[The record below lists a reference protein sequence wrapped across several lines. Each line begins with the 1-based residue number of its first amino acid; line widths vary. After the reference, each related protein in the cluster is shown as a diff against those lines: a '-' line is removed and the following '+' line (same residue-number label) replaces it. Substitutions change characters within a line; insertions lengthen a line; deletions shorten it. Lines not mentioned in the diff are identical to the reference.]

1 MFMMQYYIGEDGKSE
16 FQLQRK
22 SPTLHVKLHMSL
34 LCVLEWICVK
44 VIREPSHLPF
54 CDSEHCQWL
63 TQREWW
69 AVLIGRKASC
79 SSFCAWT
86 SAGAPTALHPLEDS
100 GNSTADKPRLRD
112 H

>member
-1 MFMMQYYIGEDGKSE
+1 MMQYHIGEHGKSE

-22 SPTLHVKLHMSL
+22 SPPTLPVKPHMSQS
-34 LCVLEWICVK
+34 CMLERICVK
-44 VIREPSHLPF
+44 VICEPSHLPF
-54 CDSEHCQWL
+54 CDAEHFQWM
-63 TQREWW
+63 TQREWL

-100 GNSTADKPRLRD
+100 GNSIVDKPRLRD